1 MKVVQMV
8 DKRFL
13 IPNVSGLGKGTNW
26 QDKVLMACLLS
37 IMICRFRWSDKATAG
52 SLWTKKVLLAVT
64 SRGFKEYGTSIF
76 RS

>member
-26 QDKVLMACLLS
+26 QDKVLMRAYYQS
-37 IMICRFRWSDKATAG
+37 
-52 SLWTKKVLLAVT
+52 
-64 SRGFKEYGTSIF
+64 
-76 RS
+76 